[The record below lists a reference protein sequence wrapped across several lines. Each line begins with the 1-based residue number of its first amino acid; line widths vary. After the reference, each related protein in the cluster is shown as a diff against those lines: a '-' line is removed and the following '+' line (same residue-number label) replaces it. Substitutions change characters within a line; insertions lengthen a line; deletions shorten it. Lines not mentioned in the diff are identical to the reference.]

1 MIKKRIFSA
10 KKRQRQPELLHII
23 KEFLIK
29 NPAGLILKYTESVY
43 NLRRV
48 F

>member
-10 KKRQRQPELLHII
+10 KKRQRRPELFHII